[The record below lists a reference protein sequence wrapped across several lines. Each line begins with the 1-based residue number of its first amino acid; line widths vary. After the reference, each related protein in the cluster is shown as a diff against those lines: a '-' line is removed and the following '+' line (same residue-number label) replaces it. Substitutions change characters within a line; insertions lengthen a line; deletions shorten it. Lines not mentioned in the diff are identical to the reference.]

1 MWYGQ
6 LMNNLVQGS
15 AADLVRN
22 ALLTCKRQGLPVVFT
37 AHDEIVLECPDQ
49 ADRKALAAT
58 LKQVMEDIP
67 AWARERRFNVKAE
80 CDVMYRYRK

>member
-15 AADLVRN
+15 AADLIRH
-22 ALLTCKRQGLPVVFT
+22 ALLRCERERLPAVFT
-37 AHDEIVLECPDQ
+37 AHDEIVLELLDTG
-49 ADRKALAAT
+49 DRDAMALQ
-58 LKQVMEDIP
+58 LKQIMEDVP

-80 CDVMYRYRK
+80 CGTMERYQK

>member
-15 AADLVRN
+15 ARDLVVN
-22 ALLTCKRQGLPVVFT
+22 AIQICEQQGLPVVFT
-37 AHDEIVLECPDQ
+37 AHDEVVLEV
-49 ADRKALAAT
+49 RKREGMALM
-58 LKQVMEDIP
+58 LKQIMEDIP

-80 CDVMYRYRK
+80 TDHMIRYRK